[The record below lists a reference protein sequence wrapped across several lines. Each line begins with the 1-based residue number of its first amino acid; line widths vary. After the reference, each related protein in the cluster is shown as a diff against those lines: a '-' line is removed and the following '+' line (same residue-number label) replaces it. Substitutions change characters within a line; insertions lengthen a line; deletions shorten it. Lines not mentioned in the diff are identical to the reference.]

1 MNIVIKD
8 LDSKLVER
16 ANNNSLNGKR
26 GEQEEHDYQLYCK
39 KAISWNLSER
49 KTQKIINKIYTSFS
63 EMLLLAS
70 QHVSAAVAGGSNYN
84 AKKLDKSDRILS
96 TSRDFVDWFKELESQ
111 ATAKPYSRIT
121 YLIKNIIMCVTNDL
135 SASKQW
141 EELAGRSR
149 KDFNI
154 LYSEL
159 NAKYNFKKT
168 SIQYKIYHNI
178 VDIPEIIQTTIYSDN
193 DFEVFKENDKLC
205 IKFRMKPQRQLI
217 VALKSRKFVWISSQE
232 MWRVQATEQIEAW
245 AKSIAECYADYI

>member
-8 LDSKLVER
+8 LDSKLIER

-39 KAISWNLSER
+39 KAISWNLSKR

-63 EMLLLAS
+63 EMLLFAS

-96 TSRDFVDWFKELESQ
+96 TSRDFVEWFKDIESQ

-135 SASKQW
+135 STSKQW
-141 EELAGRSR
+141 VELAGRSR
-149 KDFNI
+149 EEFNI

-217 VALKSRKFVWISSQE
+217 VALKSRKFVWINSQE
-232 MWRVQATEQIEAW
+232 MWRAQATEQTEAW
-245 AKSIAECYADYI
+245 TKSIAEHYADYI

>member
-1 MNIVIKD
+1 MNIVIKE

-16 ANNNSLNGKR
+16 ANNNSLGGKR
-26 GEQEEHDYQLYCK
+26 GEQEEHDYQLYCEK
-39 KAISWNLSER
+39 VISWNLSER

-121 YLIKNIIMCVTNDL
+121 YLIKNIIMCVSNDL
-135 SASKQW
+135 SASNQW
-141 EELAGRSR
+141 KELAGRSR

-159 NAKYNFKKT
+159 NTKYNFKKT

-217 VALKSRKFVWISSQE
+217 VALKSRKFVWINSQE
-232 MWRVQATEQIEAW
+232 IWRVQATEQVEAW
-245 AKSIAECYADYI
+245 TKSIAEHYADYI

>member
-8 LDSKLVER
+8 LDSKLIER
-16 ANNNSLNGKR
+16 ANNNSLTGKR

-39 KAISWNLSER
+39 KVISWNLSER

-96 TSRDFVDWFKELESQ
+96 TSRDFVDWFKDLESQ

-121 YLIKNIIMCVTNDL
+121 YLIKNIIMFVENDL

-149 KDFNI
+149 EDFNI

-193 DFEVFKENDKLC
+193 DFEVFKENDKIC

-232 MWRVQATEQIEAW
+232 MWRAQATEQIESW
-245 AKSIAECYADYI
+245 AKSIAEHYADYI

>member
-1 MNIVIKD
+1 
-8 LDSKLVER
+8 
-16 ANNNSLNGKR
+16 
-26 GEQEEHDYQLYCK
+26 
-39 KAISWNLSER
+39 
-49 KTQKIINKIYTSFS
+49 
-63 EMLLLAS
+63 
-70 QHVSAAVAGGSNYN
+70 
-84 AKKLDKSDRILS
+84 
-96 TSRDFVDWFKELESQ
+96 
-111 ATAKPYSRIT
+111 
-121 YLIKNIIMCVTNDL
+121 MCVTNDL

-149 KDFNI
+149 EDFNF

-232 MWRVQATEQIEAW
+232 MWRAQATEQTEAW
-245 AKSIAECYADYI
+245 AKSIAEHYADYI

>member
-8 LDSKLVER
+8 LDSKLIER
-16 ANNNSLNGKR
+16 ANNNSLTGKR

-39 KAISWNLSER
+39 KVISWNLSER

-63 EMLLLAS
+63 EILSLAT
-70 QHVSAAVAGGSNYN
+70 QHVSVAVAGGSNYN

-178 VDIPEIIQTTIYSDN
+178 VDIPEIIQTAIYSDN

-217 VALKSRKFVWISSQE
+217 VALKSRKFVWINSQE
-232 MWRVQATEQIEAW
+232 MWRAQATEQIEAW

>member
-1 MNIVIKD
+1 MNIIIKD

-16 ANNNSLNGKR
+16 ANNNSFGGKR
-26 GEQEEHDYQLYCK
+26 GEQEEHDYQLYCEK
-39 KAISWNLSER
+39 VISWNLSER

-70 QHVSAAVAGGSNYN
+70 QHVSVAVAGGSNYN

-121 YLIKNIIMCVTNDL
+121 YLIKNIIMCVANDL

-149 KDFNI
+149 ENFNT
-154 LYSEL
+154 LYSDL

-217 VALKSRKFVWISSQE
+217 VALKSRKFVWINSQE
-232 MWRVQATEQIEAW
+232 IWRVQATEQVEAW
-245 AKSIAECYADYI
+245 TKSIAECYADYI

>member
-8 LDSKLVER
+8 LDRKLVER

-39 KAISWNLSER
+39 KVISWNLSER

-84 AKKLDKSDRILS
+84 AKKLDKSERILS
-96 TSRDFVDWFKELESQ
+96 TSREFVDWFKELESQ

-149 KDFNI
+149 EDFNI

-159 NAKYNFKKT
+159 NVKYNFKKT

-232 MWRVQATEQIEAW
+232 MWRAQATEQTEAW
-245 AKSIAECYADYI
+245 AKSIAEHYADYI

>member
-8 LDSKLVER
+8 LDSKLIER
-16 ANNNSLNGKR
+16 ANNNSLTGKR

-39 KAISWNLSER
+39 KVISWNLSER

-84 AKKLDKSDRILS
+84 AKKLDKSDRVLS

-121 YLIKNIIMCVTNDL
+121 YLIKNIIMCVANDL

-149 KDFNI
+149 EDFNI

-193 DFEVFKENDKLC
+193 DFEVFKENDKIC

-217 VALKSRKFVWISSQE
+217 VALKSRKFVWINNQE
-232 MWRVQATEQIEAW
+232 MWRTQATEQIEAW
-245 AKSIAECYADYI
+245 AKSIAEHYADYI

>member
-8 LDSKLVER
+8 LDSKLIER

-96 TSRDFVDWFKELESQ
+96 TSRDFVEWFKDIESQ

-141 EELAGRSR
+141 EELAARSR
-149 KDFNI
+149 EDFNI

-232 MWRVQATEQIEAW
+232 MWRAQATEQIEAW
-245 AKSIAECYADYI
+245 AKSIVEHYADYI

>member
-8 LDSKLVER
+8 LDSKLIER
-16 ANNNSLNGKR
+16 ANNNSLTGKR
-26 GEQEEHDYQLYCK
+26 GEQEEHDYQVYCK
-39 KAISWNLSER
+39 KVISWNLSER

-70 QHVSAAVAGGSNYN
+70 QHVSVAVAGGSNYN

-149 KDFNI
+149 EDFNI

-159 NAKYNFKKT
+159 NVKYNFKKT

-217 VALKSRKFVWISSQE
+217 VALKSRKFVWINSQE

-245 AKSIAECYADYI
+245 AKSIAEHYADYI